1 MSLSGVA
8 LAIYECLDNRG
19 ACFFAD
25 LTTRTRHL
33 AAEVEQALWELVA
46 AGLVTAD
53 GFDPLRALL
62 DPRRRRAEGKDR
74 ARRPR
79 HSVGR
84 WALLDAHA
92 EDPETDGTSS
102 IHPHEQW
109 AKQLARRYGVI
120 FRDLLKRESLP
131 VTWRELL
138 VQYRKMEWRGE
149 MRGGRFV
156 EGFTGEQFALPEAV
170 EALRAVRRDL
180 QMGAEDIRLAPADP
194 LNLVGI
200 ILPGDRISSHIS
212 KPLLFRNGAQA
223 VDARPIMSLA

>member
-1 MSLSGVA
+1 
-8 LAIYECLDNRG
+8 LAS
-19 ACFFAD
+19 
-25 LTTRTRHL
+25 
-33 AAEVEQALWELVA
+33 EVEQALWELVA

-84 WALLDAHA
+84 WALFESTADNLDA
-92 EDPETDGTSS
+92 DITLP

-109 AKQLARRYGVI
+109 AKQLARRYGVV
-120 FRDLLKRESLP
+120 FRDVLKRESLP

-138 VQYRKMEWRGE
+138 IQYRKMEWRGE

-156 EGFTGEQFALPEAV
+156 DGFTGEQFALPEAV
-170 EALRAVRRDL
+170 EALRAVRRDP
-180 QMGAEDIRLAPADP
+180 QAGAQEIRLSPADP
-194 LNLVGI
+194 LNLIGI
-200 ILPGDRISSHIS
+200 ILPGDRISSHTSQSIG
-212 KPLLFRNGAQA
+212 FRDG
-223 VDARPIMSLA
+223 VHVSDSIPVMSLA